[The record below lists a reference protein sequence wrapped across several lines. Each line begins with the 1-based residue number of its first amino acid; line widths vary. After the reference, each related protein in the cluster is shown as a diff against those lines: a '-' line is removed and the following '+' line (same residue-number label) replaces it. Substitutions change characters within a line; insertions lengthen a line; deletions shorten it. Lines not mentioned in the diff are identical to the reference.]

1 MIVTDWIDSMTAL
14 SQGSLEG
21 TGLKIAIVVSRF
33 SGEPC
38 QRLLDG
44 ALERLI
50 ELGTSRQDIDVTSVP
65 GAFEIPIVATELSRG
80 RPRKYDAIITLGCV
94 IRGETPHFDFVAGPC
109 AEALMKLQS
118 CESPSTSLQQPPI
131 IFGVLTTDDRAQ
143 ALARSGGDRGH
154 KGRDCAESAI
164 EMAQLLK
171 KIRSSK

>member
-1 MIVTDWIDSMTAL
+1 MTTL
-14 SQGSLEG
+14 SQGSLDG

-44 ALERLI
+44 TLERLI
-50 ELGTSRQDIDVTSVP
+50 ELGATEQNIDVTSVP
-65 GAFEIPIVATELSRG
+65 GAFEIPIVAAELSRG
-80 RPRKYDAIITLGCV
+80 RPRKYDAIITLGCI

-118 CESPSTSLQQPPI
+118 CASPSVALQQPPI
-131 IFGVLTTDDRAQ
+131 IFGVLTTDHRDQ
-143 ALARSGGDRGH
+143 ALARCGGDRGH

-171 KIRSSK
+171 KIRSSSS

>member
-1 MIVTDWIDSMTAL
+1 MSEA
-14 SQGSLEG
+14 
-21 TGLKIAIVVSRF
+21 
-33 SGEPC
+33 PH
-38 QRLLDG
+38 LLIIEAPYYRQISD
-44 ALERLI
+44 
-50 ELGTSRQDIDVTSVP
+50 ELGKGAAAALDAAGATYDRLEVP
-65 GAFEIPIVATELSRG
+65 GAFEIPAAIRMNIKAMELVGG
-80 RPRKYDAIITLGCV
+80 RRRYDGYIALGCV